1 MDNKENND
9 LNTMPMITYYSLQ
22 EEKEFYD
29 NSKYLKLSLSNLSTI
44 GVASESIISLVQY
57 VMGNEYASGLCRI
70 SYPKG
75 TTLAKLKDGTGHI
88 GTYFRKKWCNSRASK
103 NKSYCI

>member
-29 NSKYLKLSLSNLSTI
+29 NSKYLKLSLSNLSTK
-44 GVASESIISLVQY
+44 GLVS
-57 VMGNEYASGLCRI
+57 N
-70 SYPKG
+70 P
-75 TTLAKLKDGTGHI
+75 
-88 GTYFRKKWCNSRASK
+88 
-103 NKSYCI
+103 